1 MAQTATTGN
10 LENAQKI
17 IISSARYTE
26 EHNAPALA
34 LIEQF
39 SLPKGAKTVTVP
51 KVGQMSMS
59 DLVDGQ
65 DIIDEE
71 EIGMTTI
78 DLTASEV
85 GAKVI
90 LTDKLVR
97 QSANNVFSIIG
108 RQMGDGMA
116 KKKDTDVI
124 ALYTGLNA
132 GVTLGAD
139 GRKMTPANV
148 HAIISNAKAGKFGSQ
163 LYILHHPN
171 AVAELSRGAATVAS
185 GNAGALAA
193 GMGEITNGWSA
204 DLLSNFYSGLRP
216 INGVSIFEDGN
227 IQIDTS
233 AGDASGYGVIAD
245 KTALA
250 ALTSVDTRTER
261 QRDAS
266 LRATEIVMT
275 ADYGVFEL
283 DDTKGAPVLFEIG
296 DIATA

>member
-1 MAQTATTGN
+1 MAQAATTGN

-17 IISSARYTE
+17 IIAASRYTE

-39 SLPKGAKTVTVP
+39 SLPKGSKQVTVP

-65 DIIDEE
+65 DIVDEE
-71 EIGMTTI
+71 DIGMTTV

-97 QSANNVFSIIG
+97 QAADNVFSMIG
-108 RQMGDGMA
+108 RQLGDGMA
-116 KKKDTDVI
+116 RKKDTDVI
-124 ALYTGLNA
+124 ALWPNLND
-132 GVTLGAD
+132 GTVLSAD
-139 GRKMTPANV
+139 NQTFSTANV
-148 HAIISNAKAGKFGSQ
+148 HAAISRAKANKFGNQ
-163 LYILHHPN
+163 LYIIHHPN
-171 AVAELSRGAATVAS
+171 AVAELSKASATTADTAA
-185 GNAGALAA
+185 AA
-193 GMGEITNGWSA
+193 GLTNGWSV
-204 DLLSNFYSGLRP
+204 DLLQNFYSGLRP

-227 IQIDTS
+227 IEKISTTD
-233 AGDASGYGVIAD
+233 SGYGVIAD
-245 KTALA
+245 KTAMA
-250 ALTSVDTRTER
+250 ALNSVDTRTER

-266 LRATEIVMT
+266 LRATEVVMT

-283 DDTKGAPVLFEIG
+283 DDSRGAAFRAEIG
-296 DIATA
+296 DLSFS

>member
-17 IISSARYTE
+17 IIASARYTE
-26 EHNAPALA
+26 EHNAPAMA

-39 SLPKGAKTVTVP
+39 NLPSGSKQVTVP

-71 EIGMTTI
+71 EIGMTTV

-85 GAKVI
+85 GAKII

-97 QSANNVFSIIG
+97 QSAENVFSMIG
-108 RQMGDGMA
+108 RQLGDGMA
-116 KKKDTDVI
+116 RKKDTDVI
-124 ALYTGLNA
+124 ALWPSLN
-132 GVTLGAD
+132 GGTVLGAD
-139 GRKMTPANV
+139 GRNMNVANT
-148 HAIISNAKAGKFGSQ
+148 HAVISNAKANKFGNQ
-163 LYILHHPN
+163 LYLIHHPN
-171 AVAELSRGAATVAS
+171 AVAYLSKDGATVAS
-185 GNAGALAA
+185 LGAA
-193 GMGEITNGWSA
+193 GGGELTSGFSV
-204 DLLSNFYSGLRP
+204 DLLKNFYSGLRP
-216 INGVSIFEDGN
+216 INNVPIFEDGN
-227 IQIDTS
+227 IAKVSGVD
-233 AGDASGYGVIAD
+233 SGYGVIAD

-250 ALTSVDTRTER
+250 VLKSVDNRTER

-266 LRATEIVMT
+266 LRATEVVLT

-283 DDTKGAPVLFEIG
+283 DDTRGAALQFEIG
-296 DIATA
+296 DIATS